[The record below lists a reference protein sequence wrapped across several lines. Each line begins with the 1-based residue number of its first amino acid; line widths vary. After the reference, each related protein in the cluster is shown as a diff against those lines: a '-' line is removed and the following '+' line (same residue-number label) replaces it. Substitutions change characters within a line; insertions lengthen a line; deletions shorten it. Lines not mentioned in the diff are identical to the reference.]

1 MNMSIKK
8 KLPRFLQTH
17 PKISHCVWFIF
28 LWCIGLLSAI
38 AIAFPVKVLIKLA
51 SAHHG

>member
-8 KLPRFLQTH
+8 KLTRFLQTH
-17 PKISHCVWFIF
+17 PKTRQWLWFIF
-28 LWCIGLLSAI
+28 LWCVGLLSAM

-51 SAHHG
+51 SAHQ